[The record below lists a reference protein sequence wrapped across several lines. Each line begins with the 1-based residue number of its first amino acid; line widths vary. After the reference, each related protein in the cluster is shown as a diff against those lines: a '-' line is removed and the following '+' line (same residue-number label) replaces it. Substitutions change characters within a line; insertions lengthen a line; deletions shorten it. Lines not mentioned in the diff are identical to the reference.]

1 LKFDKSPVGAVGDV
15 HQLFMGPRLD
25 NPAITDNTDSISR
38 TDGAEAMGDHDQHA
52 LFAFGL

>member
-1 LKFDKSPVGAVGDV
+1 LKFNKSPISAVRDV